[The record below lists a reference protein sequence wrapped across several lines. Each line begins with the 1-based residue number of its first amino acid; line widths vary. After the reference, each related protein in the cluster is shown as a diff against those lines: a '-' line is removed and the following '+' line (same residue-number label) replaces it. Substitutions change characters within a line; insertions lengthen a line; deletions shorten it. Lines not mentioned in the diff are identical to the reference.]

1 MFSNFVLEKT
11 PSVSPSSV
19 STTSDKCRVLLVAL
33 EELFSPNLELK
44 QN

>member
-1 MFSNFVLEKT
+1 MFSNFVLEK
-11 PSVSPSSV
+11 PPPV